1 MPTPQ
6 GADARI
12 DDIRNDLQ
20 SLRNDIVKLAQ
31 ELPSM
36 LSDVRDDSLHAA
48 RERVDRM
55 KKNVDASLSQLS
67 QRGREAAKAMN
78 EVSDNMVQGIEES
91 FHARPITTIAVA
103 LGVGYVLGSVR
114 KR

>member
-1 MPTPQ
+1 
-6 GADARI
+6 
-12 DDIRNDLQ
+12 
-20 SLRNDIVKLAQ
+20 
-31 ELPSM
+31 M
-36 LSDVRDDSLHAA
+36 LSDARDGSLQAA

-55 KKNVDASLSQLS
+55 RENVDASLSQLS

-78 EVSDNMVQGIEES
+78 EMTDNMVHGIEDS

-103 LGVGYVLGSVR
+103 VGVGYVLGSVR

>member
-1 MPTPQ
+1 MPVSQ

-12 DDIRNDLQ
+12 DDIRHDLQ

-36 LSDVRDDSLHAA
+36 LGDVRDDSLQAA

-55 KKNVDASLSQLS
+55 KENVDASLSQLS
-67 QRGREAAKAMN
+67 ERGREAAKAVN
-78 EVSDNMVQGIEES
+78 EMTDNLVRGIEDS
-91 FHARPITTIAVA
+91 FHAHPITTIAVA